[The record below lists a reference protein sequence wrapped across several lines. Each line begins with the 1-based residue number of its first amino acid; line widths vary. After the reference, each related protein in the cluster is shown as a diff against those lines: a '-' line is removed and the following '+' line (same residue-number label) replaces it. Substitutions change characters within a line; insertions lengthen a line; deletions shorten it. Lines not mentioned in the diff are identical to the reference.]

1 MMMLDQYVTR
11 QQAAPTLD
19 TGVTSEIAAAV
30 VARINSEFSPDQVLT
45 PDDGVREQIVERIRH
60 WTQGE
65 LRQRGLGAVDLRV
78 EADLAQRIQHQM
90 LGLGFLEPL
99 LRRDDVSEIML
110 NQDGSLWLMRKGQV
124 NPTPVADVL
133 PDYTRPGVTEVRIVL
148 DKLLGQVGRRVSEA
162 EPIVAAKLPRS
173 PRLPAGARVNVVIP
187 PIANGPYPEMNV
199 RLYEPKPVPVEQLLT
214 WGEMDEE
221 IATFLR
227 QAVLSQLRIV
237 VAGGTATGKTT
248 LLSCLVGFIPPEQRI
263 VFVEDPAEIFVE
275 HPHVVSLE
283 ARPATTE
290 GKYGVRVGDLVT
302 TAMRMSPR
310 WLVVG
315 EVRHGDAAVWLMRAQ
330 MSDHPGMST
339 IHADDPKSAVETL
352 CLLAMIDNDPPV
364 RYQATKTLI
373 ARSIDLFV
381 QIGIDPWGVRRVTR
395 IGQVAPQL
403 KAGEVWIDDLY
414 LYQTEQSTRE
424 NPVWEKVGEL
434 TRTRTAIGGRKN

>member
-1 MMMLDQYVTR
+1 MLDQYVTR

-45 PDDGVREQIVERIRH
+45 PDDETRAAIVERIRH

-65 LRQRGLGAVDLRV
+65 LRQRGFGAVDLRV

-99 LRRDDVSEIML
+99 LGRDDVSEIML

-133 PDYTRPGVTEVRIVL
+133 PDYTRPGVTEVRIVI

-199 RLYEPKPVPVEQLLT
+199 RLYEPKPVPPEQLLA

-221 IATFLR
+221 IAGFLR
-227 QAVLSQLRIV
+227 QAVLNQLRIV

-381 QIGIDPWGVRRVTR
+381 QIGIDPWGVRRITR
-395 IGQVAPQL
+395 IGQVAPEL

-434 TRTRTAIGGRKN
+434 TRSRTMMKERKT

>member
-1 MMMLDQYVTR
+1 M
-11 QQAAPTLD
+11 A
-19 TGVTSEIAAAV
+19 
-30 VARINSEFSPDQVLT
+30 
-45 PDDGVREQIVERIRH
+45 
-60 WTQGE
+60 
-65 LRQRGLGAVDLRV
+65 
-78 EADLAQRIQHQM
+78 
-90 LGLGFLEPL
+90 
-99 LRRDDVSEIML
+99 
-110 NQDGSLWLMRKGQV
+110 
-124 NPTPVADVL
+124 
-133 PDYTRPGVTEVRIVL
+133 
-148 DKLLGQVGRRVSEA
+148 GRNR
-162 EPIVAAKLPRS
+162 
-173 PRLPAGARVNVVIP
+173 
-187 PIANGPYPEMNV
+187 
-199 RLYEPKPVPVEQLLT
+199 
-214 WGEMDEE
+214 
-221 IATFLR
+221 
-227 QAVLSQLRIV
+227 
-237 VAGGTATGKTT
+237 
-248 LLSCLVGFIPPEQRI
+248 
-263 VFVEDPAEIFVE
+263 AEIEGLKRVE

-381 QIGIDPWGVRRVTR
+381 QIGIDPWGVRRITR

-414 LYQTEQSTRE
+414 LYRAEQSTRE
-424 NPVWEKVGEL
+424 QPVWEEVGEL
-434 TRTRTAIGGRKN
+434 TLLDSQLVVGAANHLSARLGVPDRDRLVAGGTHRSNRRHEVAGLRRHPLDGADPRVLVRVLEPAEPVLRDAPVHARDGRCRPLVLLRFRWSHARPLDPHGAPSARLREARDVHPRLERVAPGGERVLAGHFHTVRPARRKPNHRALTTGQLDPRRAVGFARGPGPRVSLLQGEDAPEPRGTRRGEYAEERAARSFRGTVLSECGGRRGPQYQRGGGAGGPYQEIRGKVARAPR

>member
-1 MMMLDQYVTR
+1 MLDQYVTQR
-11 QQAAPTLD
+11 QAAPTLD

-30 VARINSEFSPDQVLT
+30 VARINSEFTPDQVLT
-45 PDDGVREQIVERIRH
+45 PDDATREQIVERIRH
-60 WTQGE
+60 WTQAE
-65 LRQRGLGAVDLRV
+65 LRQRGFGAVDLRV

-99 LRRDDVSEIML
+99 LGRDDVSEIML
-110 NQDGSLWLMRKGQV
+110 NQDGSLWLMCKGCV
-124 NPTPVADVL
+124 NPTPVQEVL
-133 PDYTRPGVTEVRIVL
+133 PDYTRPGVTEVRIVI

-199 RLYEPKPVPVEQLLT
+199 RLYEPRPVPVEQLLA
-214 WGEMDEE
+214 WGELDEE
-221 IATFLR
+221 IAGFL
-227 QAVLSQLRIV
+227 QKAVLNQLRIV

-290 GKYGVRVGDLVT
+290 GRYGVRVGDLVT

-364 RYQATKTLI
+364 RTQATKTLI

-381 QIGIDPWGVRRVTR
+381 QIGIDPWGVRRITR
-395 IGQVAPQL
+395 IGQVAPEL

-414 LYQTEQSTRE
+414 LYRTERSTRE
-424 NPVWEKVGEL
+424 QPVWEKVGEM
-434 TRTRTAIGGRKN
+434 TRSRTMMK

>member
-1 MMMLDQYVTR
+1 MLDQYVLQR
-11 QQAAPTLD
+11 QAAPTLD
-19 TGVTSEIAAAV
+19 TNVTSEIAAAV

-45 PDDGVREQIVERIRH
+45 PDDAAREQIVQRIRH
-60 WTQGE
+60 WTQAE
-65 LRQRGLGAVDLRV
+65 LRRRGFGAVDLRV

-90 LGLGFLEPL
+90 LGLGFLDPL
-99 LRRDDVSEIML
+99 LGRDDVSEIML
-110 NQDGSLWLMRKGQV
+110 NQDGSLWLMRKGCV
-124 NPTPVADVL
+124 NPTPVAEVL
-133 PDYTRPGVTEVRIVL
+133 PDYTRPGVTEVRIVI

-199 RLYEPKPVPVEQLLT
+199 RLYEPKPVPPEKLLA

-221 IATFLR
+221 IAGFLR
-227 QAVLSQLRIV
+227 ECVLRQLRIV
-237 VAGGTATGKTT
+237 IAGGTATGKTT

-381 QIGIDPWGVRRVTR
+381 QIGIDPWGVRRITR

-414 LYQTEQSTRE
+414 LYRAEQSSRE
-424 NPVWEKVGEL
+424 QPVWEKVGKL
-434 TRTRTAIGGRKN
+434 TRSRTMIGGREA